1 MPSSYPHD
9 IIDITAD
16 ELRELIDS
24 RREAEYVIIDVR
36 QPQEYVQGHLPG
48 ARLVPLMEVP
58 ARLDEVSGAEHKIFY
73 CRSGGRSYRA
83 ASHAALAGG
92 LTNVYNL
99 VGGTLGWTGVTI
111 PDMPHLHVFDDA
123 ETLSESLLQAME
135 LEKGAHRFYEAL
147 LAHFAGRPLE
157 SIIETLLEAET
168 GHARL
173 LYRYLEQTEEGAPEP
188 FESLFARLPGLLL
201 ESGESFD
208 ALIERADELA
218 TEGELALLELAAEME
233 LRAFDLYRNMAEQA
247 DSPVLREALIDLS
260 NHEKH
265 HARGVL
271 DALGKLAEETRSAAG
286 RRGLVRG

>member
-1 MPSSYPHD
+1 MPSGHTHD
-9 IIDITAD
+9 IIDITANQ
-16 ELRELIDS
+16 LRDFIDS
-24 RREAEYVIIDVR
+24 HREAEYVIIDVR
-36 QPQEYVQGHLPG
+36 QPEEYVQGHLPG

-58 ARLDEVSGAEHKIFY
+58 ARLDEVRDAEHKIFY

-83 ASHAALAGG
+83 AAHAALAGG

-111 PDMPHLHVFDDA
+111 PDMPHLHVFDEA
-123 ETLSESLLQAME
+123 ETLSDALLQAME
-135 LEKGAHRFYEAL
+135 LEKGAHRFYDAL

-157 SIIETLLEAET
+157 GVIETLLEAET

-188 FESLFARLPGLLL
+188 FESLFERLPGTLL

-208 ALIERADELA
+208 ALVERAEALA
-218 TEGELALLELAAEME
+218 TEGEFALLELAAEME

-247 DSPVLREALIDLS
+247 DSAVLREALIDLS

-271 DALGKLAEETRSAAG
+271 DALGRLAQETRSRAVRG
-286 RRGLVRG
+286 GLVRG